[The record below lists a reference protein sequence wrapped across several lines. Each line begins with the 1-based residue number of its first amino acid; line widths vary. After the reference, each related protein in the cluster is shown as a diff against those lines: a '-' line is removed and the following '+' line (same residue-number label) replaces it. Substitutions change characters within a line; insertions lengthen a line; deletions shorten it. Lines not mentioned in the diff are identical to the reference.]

1 MANINIKFNN
11 KDYLLSC
18 EDGQEENLKEL
29 ANYLDSKYNE
39 LKKSLGNIGE
49 SKLLLITAIKMVDE
63 YFDLNKKVNSKKNEF
78 EKLSIKFKELRSLA
92 INYRDDKEKE
102 IEKLKNELSRFKD
115 MVEESRSSYE
125 EILDKATKSIE
136 EFIKNAEKD
145 KDKEKNI
152 Q

>member
-1 MANINIKFNN
+1 MANVNIKFNN

-18 EDGQEENLKEL
+18 DDGQEENLKEL
-29 ANYLDSKYNE
+29 ANHLDVKYNE
-39 LKKSLGNIGE
+39 LKKNLGNIGE
-49 SKLLLITAIKMVDE
+49 NRLLLITAIKMVDE
-63 YFDLNKKVNSKKNEF
+63 YFDLNKKVNSKKDEF

-102 IEKLKNELSRFKD
+102 IEKLKDELNRFKE

-125 EILDKATKSIE
+125 EILDKTTKSIE
-136 EFIKNAEKD
+136 EFIKNVD
-145 KDKEKNI
+145 NDKEKNI

>member
-29 ANYLDSKYNE
+29 VEYLDSKYNE
-39 LKKSLGNIGE
+39 LKKNLGNIGE
-49 SKLLLITAIKMVDE
+49 SKLMLITAIKMVDE

-92 INYRDDKEKE
+92 INYRDEKEKE
-102 IEKLKNELSRFKD
+102 IENLKDELGRFKQ
-115 MVEESRSSYE
+115 MVEESRNSYE
-125 EILDKATKSIE
+125 EILDKTTKSIE
-136 EFIKNAEKD
+136 EFIKNVE

>member
-29 ANYLDSKYNE
+29 ADYLDSKYSE
-39 LKKSLGNIGE
+39 LKKNLGNIGE
-49 SKLLLITAIKMVDE
+49 SKLMLITAIKMVDE

-102 IEKLKNELSRFKD
+102 IEKLKDELNRFKE
-115 MVEESRSSYE
+115 MLEESRSSYE
-125 EILDKATKSIE
+125 EILDKTTKY
-136 EFIKNAEKD
+136 
-145 KDKEKNI
+145 
-152 Q
+152 